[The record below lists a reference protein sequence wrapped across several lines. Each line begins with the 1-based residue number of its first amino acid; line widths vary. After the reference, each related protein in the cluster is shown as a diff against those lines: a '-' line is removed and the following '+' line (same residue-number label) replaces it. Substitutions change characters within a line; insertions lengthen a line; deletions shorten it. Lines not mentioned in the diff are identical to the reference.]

1 MLVNYNYMGCIYLT
15 DILGIRSAEK
25 GLRVPMDNVLNMNL
39 QRAVAEKGLP
49 LMSWAILK
57 GV

>member
-1 MLVNYNYMGCIYLT
+1 MGCIYLT

-25 GLRVPMDNVLNMNL
+25 GLRVPMDNVLNMTL